1 MENRNVM
8 ETVMKWRHNVEKY
21 KVLSAVFNFTPENTF
36 VKSTDYIYIAAS
48 ESFARSVGKMSAAEV
63 IGKTDYELFE
73 YDLAEKHNQEDRE
86 LLKTGG
92 MKEKILEKFRQDDG
106 QIRYDSISKYCLK
119 DSNGEP
125 IGIYGIQYDVTQ
137 DVLAKERY
145 DREIEYLFDMDAN
158 VCSAH
163 LIDVD
168 EWTIV
173 NEKSCYKNDETMRH
187 DVEEFRQAV
196 LQGMGTVECEAYNFY
211 SNLTQEHLRS
221 VYQGGQRNF
230 MMEYRRVLPN
240 GELRWI
246 QDDVRFISN
255 PENGHLLL
263 AFIISDIEA
272 KKQKE
277 QELIRRAET
286 DGLTALYNRDAFLKK
301 AKDVLKKENG
311 PDVKHALFIL
321 DVDNFKRLNDTQGH
335 RVGDRFLIEMAA
347 AIRSCFRNTDIIGR
361 LGGDEFLVL
370 MRQIPNNEITA
381 KNANELLRKINEVC
395 VPYNIPD
402 LSVSIGISNFPTD
415 GTIFEE
421 LYDRADEAL
430 YRAKKCGKNKFE
442 FFDLSENV

>member
-1 MENRNVM
+1 MVGLGWKKNL
-8 ETVMKWRHNVEKY
+8 KIS
-21 KVLSAVFNFTPENTF
+21 L
-36 VKSTDYIYIAAS
+36 KSTDYIYIAAS
-48 ESFARSVGKMSAAEV
+48 ESFAKSVGKMSAAEV

-73 YDLAEKHNQEDRE
+73 HELAEKHNQEDRE
-86 LLKTGG
+86 LLQTGG
-92 MKEKILEKFRQDDG
+92 RKEKILEKFQLEDG

-119 DSNGEP
+119 DKDGEP

-137 DVLAKERY
+137 DVIAKERY

-173 NEKSCYKNDETMRH
+173 NEKSCYKNDATMRQ

-196 LQGMGTVECEAYNFY
+196 LQGMGTVEYEAYNFY
-211 SNLTQEHLRS
+211 NNMTQEHLRS
-221 VYQGGQRNF
+221 IYQGGQRNF
-230 MMEYRRVLPN
+230 MMEYRRVLPT

-286 DGLTALYNRDAFLKK
+286 DGLTGLYNRDAFLKK
-301 AKDVLKKENG
+301 AKEVLKKENG
-311 PDVKHALFIL
+311 PNVNHALFIL

-335 RVGDRFLIEMAA
+335 RVGDRFLIEMSA

-395 VPYNIPD
+395 ETYNTPE

-415 GTIFEE
+415 GTVFEE
-421 LYDRADEAL
+421 LYDKADEAL

-442 FFDLSENV
+442 FFNLRENV